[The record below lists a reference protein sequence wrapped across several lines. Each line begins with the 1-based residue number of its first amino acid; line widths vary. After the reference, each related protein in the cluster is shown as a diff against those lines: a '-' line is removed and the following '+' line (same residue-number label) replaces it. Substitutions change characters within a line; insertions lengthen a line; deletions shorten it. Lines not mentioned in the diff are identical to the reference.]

1 MTMLRVRVE
10 LADVPG
16 ALAVLTT
23 AVAALGVD
31 VAAVDVLEVDGRSV
45 VDEVLLRLPQQ
56 VSAQE
61 VRDVLR
67 VSGADVLSCREVP
80 TARDPAVAAL
90 ELAGSVLMLE
100 EQDLGAALAGV
111 AYADAGALVPVEEA
125 GRYPLAL
132 RALADGVPATG
143 PAGPVAAPLP
153 LAAGWVLWVA
163 PQVPEAGQLAVVGRR
178 MDVRFAATEAARLR
192 ALVTL
197 LEQVRRVRA

>member
-1 MTMLRVRVE
+1 MAMLRVRVE

-16 ALAVLTT
+16 ALAGLTT

-45 VDEVLLRLPQQ
+45 VDEVLLRLPPQ
-56 VSAQE
+56 VGPRE

-67 VSGADVLSCREVP
+67 VAGADVLSCREVP

-90 ELAGSVLMLE
+90 ELARSVVTLE
-100 EQDLGAALAGV
+100 EQDLGSALAGV
-111 AYADAGALVPVEEA
+111 AYADAGALVPVDQAE
-125 GRYPLAL
+125 RYPLAL

-143 PAGPVAAPLP
+143 PAGPQAAPLP
-153 LAAGWVLWVA
+153 VGTGWVLWVA
-163 PQVPEAGQLAVVGRR
+163 PQLPDPQQLAVVGRR

-197 LEQVRRVRA
+197 LEQVRRVRT